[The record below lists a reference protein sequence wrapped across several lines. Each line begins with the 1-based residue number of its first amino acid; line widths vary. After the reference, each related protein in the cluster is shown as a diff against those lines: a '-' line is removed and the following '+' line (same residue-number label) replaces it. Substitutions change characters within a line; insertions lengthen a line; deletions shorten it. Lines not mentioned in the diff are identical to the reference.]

1 MTKIADN
8 LKRLRTQNRFTQSEV
23 ADILNVKP
31 QTYNSWENG
40 KTDIKGDFIPKI
52 AELFKVKIEELYK
65 DETKKVNSK
74 FTDNAINNGV
84 SGTNYGVII
93 VLTDKE
99 DVEKILEYTNQI
111 LKK

>member
-65 DETKKVNSK
+65 DNDKSMKIITNNKPKDSATNNSY
-74 FTDNAINNGV
+74 I
-84 SGTNYGVII
+84 II
-93 VLTDKE
+93 VTDK
-99 DVEKILEYTNQI
+99 DDIEK
-111 LKK
+111 LKEIINKNF

>member
-52 AELFKVKIEELYK
+52 AELFKVKIEELYE
-65 DETKKVNSK
+65 DRTKTKNIIGAK
-74 FTDNAINNGV
+74 FSDNAINQGLV
-84 SGTNYGVII
+84 LVI
-93 VLTDKE
+93 TDKE
-99 DVEKILEYTNQI
+99 DVSKILDYANQI